1 MVENYL
7 FAVDVA
13 LSLGKWEVRRR
24 FGSLHLLDCEGE
36 PPNLDRVQ
44 DSFFLRRRMMLNVLY
59 QDLANQ
65 TLLCAIL
72 VNVSF
77 FYRRLLAK

>member
-7 FAVDVA
+7 FAGDVA
-13 LSLGKWEVRRR
+13 LSKWEVRRR

-44 DSFFLRRRMMLNVLY
+44 DSFFLRSRMMLNVLY
-59 QDLANQ
+59 QDFANL
-65 TLLCAIL
+65 T
-72 VNVSF
+72 
-77 FYRRLLAK
+77 